1 MEEGLSLLDIRGVSK
16 HFGGIRAI
24 EDISF
29 SLKSSTIMSII
40 GPNGAGKTT
49 LFNCLTGF
57 IKPTK
62 GTIVFAGTDISGFS
76 ADRVTRLGIARTFQN
91 IRLFGGMTV
100 IENVMV
106 AQHATIRS
114 NLFSIISRTG
124 TFKETERSVRETA
137 YEYLEF
143 MGLES
148 AAEHTAGS
156 LPYGAQ
162 RRLEIARTLA
172 TGASLI
178 LLDEPTA
185 GMNPLETDGMMQMIK
200 NIREMGKTV
209 IIIEHDMK
217 FVMGISDRIVVLD
230 HGVKIAE
237 GMPKEIKNNPLVI
250 EAYLG
255 KEAH

>member
-1 MEEGLSLLDIRGVSK
+1 MHLLEVREVSK

-29 SLKSSTIMSII
+29 SLKSGTILSII

-57 IKPTK
+57 MTLNK
-62 GTIVFAGTDISGFS
+62 GRIVFSDTDISRMS
-76 ADRVTRLGIARTFQN
+76 ADRITRLGISRTFQN
-91 IRLFGGMTV
+91 IRLFRDMTV

-106 AQHATIRS
+106 AQHAHIRS
-114 NLFSIISRTG
+114 GLHTIIARTRS
-124 TFKETERSVRETA
+124 FREEEQSVRETA

-143 MGLES
+143 IGLES
-148 AAEHTAGS
+148 FSESPAGS

-162 RRLEIARTLA
+162 RRLEIARALA

-185 GMNPLETDGMMQMIK
+185 GMNPLETADMMTMIRK
-200 NIREMGKTV
+200 IRGMGKT
-209 IIIEHDMK
+209 IILIEHDMK
-217 FVMGISDRIVVLD
+217 FVMGISDRIMVLD

-237 GMPKEIKNNPLVI
+237 GEPQDIKNDQLVI

-255 KEAH
+255 KETH

>member
-1 MEEGLSLLDIRGVSK
+1 MEEALSLLDIRGVSK

-29 SLKSSTIMSII
+29 SLKSGTIMSII

-57 IKPTK
+57 ITPTR
-62 GTIVFAGTDISGFS
+62 GTIVYSGTDISGLS
-76 ADRVTRLGIARTFQN
+76 ADRVSRLGISRTFQN
-91 IRLFGGMTV
+91 IRLFSGMTV

-114 NLFSIISRTG
+114 GLFSIIARTG
-124 TFKETERSVRETA
+124 PFKEKERSVRETA
-137 YEYLEF
+137 YEYLAF
-143 MGLES
+143 IGLES
-148 AAEHTAGS
+148 SAENPAGS

-185 GMNPLETDGMMQMIK
+185 GMNPLETDEMMQMIK
-200 NIREMGKTV
+200 NIRGMGKTL
-209 IIIEHDMK
+209 ILIEHDMK

-237 GMPKEIKNNPLVI
+237 GIPGEIKTDPLVI

-255 KEAH
+255 KETH